1 MRPTFRSLLSRPHRR
16 GVPAHLSSLILLLQ
30 RSPLIKLLPEARVI
44 STSGFSEALK
54 FTVTAV
60 AGLGAYDS
68 VSGVTT
74 VTQTIPAPGSPIVS
88 MTGGT
93 FMTFGWQVTGF
104 TGPLTPGTWS
114 YSGRLPAGMVPADI
128 EQSTSCFM
136 TGTPVETGTFP
147 VSITLHEFGG
157 TRSITG
163 DFTITVATPAAPAIS
178 VQPQGGIFQPGAFVS
193 LQATQTAGFFFKW
206 SKDGDALPADSTL
219 LVSGTSPRRFI
230 PAVSNPGDAWR
241 TGAAFNDAAWTAVN
255 GGIGYDTSV
264 TPPAVDFRPHIA
276 AGGNVQTQ
284 MSGAGRPTSALI
296 RIPFTLTGS
305 TPISNLKLRV
315 QCDDGFVAWLN
326 GTEVA
331 HQNRF
336 ANIPFNSAAGNQ
348 AVDAEAIVFR
358 EIDISRNIT
367 ALRTGSNLLAIQA
380 MNVEN
385 TSSDFLFNCELTG
398 GTDPG
403 THTRRLIIPAI
414 TSQQA
419 GEYTLT
425 ISNPIDA
432 ITSEPAVLVL
442 PPSIETHPASIE
454 IQSGMTAQLSVEA
467 AISPPWTYQWYRGES
482 GDTSNPIA
490 GATDAEFTTAPLAQ
504 TEKFWVRVSNAAG
517 HADSDTATVSIAATM
532 SPVIATHPGSQEI
545 DAGSSATLEVT
556 FTGAG
561 PFTFQWY
568 AGLSGNTTSPVAEAT
583 ASTYTTPAL
592 TAPASYW
599 VRVTN
604 ASGSADSNTATLTIR
619 DPYLT
624 WRNSRFTPVE
634 TADPAISGP
643 SADPDSDGLTNERE
657 YVFGTMP
664 KTGETLALP
673 TVTASGQ
680 GATLTFTARA
690 AAGPGY
696 AGRTRLYTV
705 ETAAETA
712 DTWDPLPGF
721 TDIVAA
727 GQEVN
732 AALPAGTRSF
742 CRLRVRLMP

>member
-1 MRPTFRSLLSRPHRR
+1 MRPTFRCFFSRPYRR

-30 RSPLIKLLPEARVI
+30 RSPLIKLLPEARVL
-44 STSGFSEALK
+44 SASGFSEALK
-54 FTVTAV
+54 FAVTAV
-60 AGLGAYDS
+60 AGLGACDS

-93 FMTFGWQVTGF
+93 SMTFGWQVTGI
-104 TGPLTPGTWS
+104 TGQLTPGTWT

-136 TGTPVETGTFP
+136 NGTPVETGTFP
-147 VSITLHEFGG
+147 ISITLHEFGG
-157 TRSITG
+157 SRSITG
-163 DFTITVATPAAPAIS
+163 DFTLIVAEPATPAIS
-178 VQPQGGIFQPGAFVS
+178 AQPLGGNFQPGAFVS
-193 LQATQTAGFFFKW
+193 LQATQTAGFFFRW
-206 SKDGDALPADSTL
+206 SKDGDALQADSTL
-219 LVSGTSPRRFI
+219 LVSRTSPRKYFV
-230 PAVSNPGDAWR
+230 ATGNPGDAWR
-241 TGAAFNDAAWTAVN
+241 TGVAFTENASWISAN

-264 TPPAVDFRPHIA
+264 TPPAVDFRPHITA
-276 AGGNVQTQ
+276 NVQGQ

-367 ALRTGSNLLAIQA
+367 ALRTGSNLLAVQA

-385 TSSDFLFNCELTG
+385 TSSDFLFNCELAG
-398 GTDPG
+398 GTDEG
-403 THTRRLIIPAI
+403 THTRRLLIPAI

-425 ISNPIDA
+425 ISNPTGA
-432 ITSEPAVLVL
+432 VTSEPAVLVL
-442 PPSIETHPASIE
+442 PPSIETHPASVE
-454 IQSGMTAQLSVEA
+454 IQNGATAQLSVEA
-467 AISPPWTYQWYRGES
+467 VISPPWTYQWFRGES

-490 GATDAEFTTAPLAQ
+490 GATEANFTTPPLTQ
-504 TEKFWVRVSNAAG
+504 TEKFWVRISNAAG
-517 HADSDTATVSIAATM
+517 QADSDAATVS
-532 SPVIATHPGSQEI
+532 VILAMAPGFTAHPASEEI
-545 DAGSSATLEVT
+545 DAGSTTTLEVAAI
-556 FTGAG
+556 GAG
-561 PFTFQWY
+561 PLAFQWY
-568 AGLSGNTTSPVAEAT
+568 AGISGDTASPVAAAT
-583 ASTYTTPAL
+583 ANTFTTPVL

-604 ASGSADSNTATLTIR
+604 ASGSADSNTAVITIR

-624 WRNSRFTPVE
+624 WRNSRFTLEE
-634 TADPAISGP
+634 TSDPAISGP
-643 SADPDSDGLTNERE
+643 AADPDSDGLTNERE
-657 YVFGTMP
+657 YVFGTAP
-664 KTGETLALP
+664 KTGEAFSFP
-673 TVTASGQ
+673 AVAASGA
-680 GATLTFTARA
+680 GATLTFTAHA
-690 AAGPGY
+690 ATGPGY
-696 AGRTRLYTV
+696 AGRTRFYTV
-705 ETAAETA
+705 ESASDTAG
-712 DTWDPLPGF
+712 TWEPLPGF
-721 TDIVAA
+721 IDIVAA

-732 AALPAGTRSF
+732 AALPAGGRTF
-742 CRLRVRLMP
+742 CRLRVRLAP